1 MSIGNLKT
9 DGGKGTNWP
18 WQYKMLKGL
27 QGIIDAIN
35 ITADGTEYEAK
46 IVSITCV
53 GPTPFA
59 GTELYLEVRVWNT
72 ENGGWTGPPTYYLPG
87 SNVGVPLAD
96 FTAGGCDITYLEAG
110 DATEA
115 TLQAILS
122 TLNSTTV
129 IPGMLR
135 KSATAAPGVFDV
147 ITDSVKSITFA
158 NYSSVDAK
166 IGISN
171 LAPVP
176 VVAETILKAGEV
188 ITFDAGGNANKFPA
202 SIFSYNPD
210 PTPGIIGDLLIT
222 YTI

>member
-87 SNVGVPLAD
+87 SNIAVPLAD
-96 FTAGGCDITYLEAG
+96 FTAGGCDITYLEGG

-115 TLQAILS
+115 TLQAILADTAVIETNTTPVTGVTP
-122 TLNSTTV
+122 TLDRVTV
-129 IPGMLR
+129 NTGSPI
-135 KSATAAPGVFDV
+135 AAGAR
-147 ITDSVKSITFA
+147 SVSIA
-158 NYSSVDAK
+158 NVGAED
-166 IGISN
+166 GLVLGTV
-171 LAPVP
+171 LASG
-176 VVAETILKAGEV
+176 ET
-188 ITFDAGGNANKFPA
+188 ITFDAGSLNNTLGA
-202 SIFSYNPD
+202 ITYD
-210 PTPGIIGDLLIT
+210 PTSDGVGVTATTFLIAT
-222 YTI
+222 LT

>member
-27 QGIIDAIN
+27 QGIIDI
-35 ITADGTEYEAK
+35 ITSTANGSEYEAQL
-46 IVSITCV
+46 VSIICAAPIAPIV
-53 GPTPFA
+53 TPA
-59 GTELYLEVRVWNT
+59 GTYLRLEVRTWNT
-72 ENGGWTGPPTYYLPG
+72 VSGGFTDVSYYKPG
-87 SNVGVPLAD
+87 DPNPDPNDYSD
-96 FTAGGCDITYLEAG
+96 CTITYLEAG
-110 DATEA
+110 DATEL
-115 TLQAILS
+115 TLQAVLS
-122 TLNSTTV
+122 TLNSTTA

-135 KSATAAPGVFDV
+135 KSSTAAPGVFDV

-158 NYSSVDAK
+158 NYSAVDAK

-171 LAPVP
+171 LAPAP
-176 VVAETILKAGEV
+176 VVAETILQAGEV

-210 PTPGIIGDLLIT
+210 PTPGINGDLLIT